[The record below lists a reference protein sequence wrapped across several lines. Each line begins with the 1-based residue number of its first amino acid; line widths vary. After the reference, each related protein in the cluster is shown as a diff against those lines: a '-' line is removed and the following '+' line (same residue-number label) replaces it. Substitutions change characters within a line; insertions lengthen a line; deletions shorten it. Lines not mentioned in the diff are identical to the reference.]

1 MGKNVLIV
9 DSEPE
14 VIESA
19 SALIGKLGHQV
30 YSSKDG
36 EEAAVRIRQVSP
48 DLIILDLILHRK
60 SGIMVYMELKT
71 NEAWKKIPV
80 IIHSKIKKKTFLK
93 TLEELNHFYPQ
104 AIPEPEAYLEKPC
117 KPDPFTKAIQQ
128 FLR

>member
-1 MGKNVLIV
+1 
-9 DSEPE
+9 
-14 VIESA
+14 
-19 SALIGKLGHQV
+19 
-30 YSSKDG
+30 
-36 EEAAVRIRQVSP
+36 P

-117 KPDPFTKAIQQ
+117 KPELFTKTIQQ
-128 FLR
+128 SLR